1 MNIYSFMVRPQV
13 FRKISKNPEIRCFK
27 PEAENLEDL
36 EPIQISLD
44 EFEAIR
50 LRDYHDIKQ
59 VNAASIMEISQ
70 PTFHRILSSARKKIS
85 KALIEGNPIIIV
97 GDDFI
102 TDKKRY
108 KCNDCG
114 FEWLSTEKEYDK
126 CLECQSENIM
136 RTDDKDIKI
145 KTDPD
150 ILERRSFG
158 GKGLGAGPPK
168 VCKCP
173 KCGYEHPKTRAVP
186 CRNTKCPVC
195 ETPLCGSDS

>member
-13 FRKISKNPEIRCFK
+13 FRKISKNPEVRCFK
-27 PEAENLEDL
+27 PDGENLEEL

-59 VNAASIMEISQ
+59 VKAASIMEISQ

-97 GDDFI
+97 GDGFI

-114 FEWLSTEKEYDK
+114 FEWLSNEKNYDK
-126 CLECQSENIM
+126 CLECQSENIVK
-136 RTDDKDIKI
+136 TDEEDMLIKI
-145 KTDPD
+145 DPD
-150 ILERRSFG
+150 ILERRSYG

-173 KCGYEHPKTRAVP
+173 KCGYEHPKTRTIP

-195 ETPLCGSDS
+195 ETPLCGSND